1 MQMNLPKPFL
11 EEHGKR
17 AVILLH
23 AYSGSPND
31 VHMLCRF
38 LEKANYTVYA
48 PTFSGHATMD
58 PQDILDQEVDTWF
71 QDTQAAIDR
80 LKNKGYKQLAVFGLS
95 MGGIMSMGA
104 LTQKDSA
111 IIGGGSFCSPIFQTK
126 TNVPENFYQ
135 YAEKVLSYADVSK
148 EKLKKK
154 MASIEVESK
163 KQLYEIEHFAENV
176 SKRVSTINVP
186 VFLAQS
192 GKDQMIEP
200 STVFKTARAL
210 AQTKFTLQWYPE
222 SGHVVTVGPERK
234 QFEKDV
240 LAYLE
245 SLSWNEE

>member
-1 MQMNLPKPFL
+1 MQINLPKPLL
-11 EEHGKR
+11 EEHGKK

-31 VHMLCRF
+31 VHMLSRF

-58 PQDILDQEVDTWF
+58 PQDILDQEVESWF
-71 QDTQAAIDR
+71 QDAQAAIER

-95 MGGIMSMGA
+95 MGGIMSMGT
-104 LTQKDSA
+104 LTQKDPA
-111 IIGGGSFCSPIFQTK
+111 IIGGGSFCSPIFKTN
-126 TNVPENFYQ
+126 TNVPENFYH
-135 YAEKVLSYADVSK
+135 YAEKVLSYAK
-148 EKLKKK
+148 MPEEKLKKK
-154 MASIEVESK
+154 LSDIAIESE
-163 KQLYEIEHFAENV
+163 KQLYEIEDFAQSV
-176 SKRVSTINVP
+176 SQKVSTVDVP

-192 GKDQMIEP
+192 GKDQMIDAT
-200 STVFKTARAL
+200 TVFKTAQAL
-210 AQTKFTLQWYPE
+210 EQTKLTLQWYPE

-245 SLSWNEE
+245 SLPWNEE